1 MLRVARDDDA
11 NRQTAMSAAFDGAD
25 VDVECVAYR
34 DGALYYRS
42 RRDPRALRRS
52 DAREAALARDV
63 PIACCAAT
71 ATGVVVGDDAGYVA
85 TTRGVETRVDVARVV
100 RACGEY
106 ASSVER
112 CVRWDARTGRATRR
126 WTLPRL
132 APMTACAGAAR
143 ANDGT
148 TTLIAVGGAAIAS
161 TSATSDDAG
170 KRETA
175 LGGGL
180 AMFRKFSATALSV
193 AKTFVDRDAD
203 VSEDAVGVY
212 EGVDMDEVSALKREK
227 PTWNCAFVDAPRRYT
242 RFEICAER
250 DCFAVGDETRRVLL
264 FRILSHGKLRLK
276 AIIKGCRDATFA
288 FDADTGALYVH
299 RPSVRLLEIR
309 SERGDAVETRDAS
322 GVARVV
328 PGSPKPY
335 VLMRVDDTNMRVL
348 AMDEFLRRAPDRSS
362 GRVGRPTRG

>member
-1 MLRVARDDDA
+1 LLRVARDDDA

-25 VDVECVAYR
+25 VDVECVAVR

-180 AMFRKFSATALSV
+180 AMFRKFSSTALE
-193 AKTFVDRDAD
+193 RG
-203 VSEDAVGVY
+203 EDNRG
-212 EGVDMDEVSALKREK
+212 
-227 PTWNCAFVDAPRRYT
+227 PRR
-242 RFEICAER
+242 
-250 DCFAVGDETRRVLL
+250 RR
-264 FRILSHGKLRLK
+264 
-276 AIIKGCRDATFA
+276 
-288 FDADTGALYVH
+288 
-299 RPSVRLLEIR
+299 
-309 SERGDAVETRDAS
+309 ERGRGGCTRAWIW
-322 GVARVV
+322 
-328 PGSPKPY
+328 
-335 VLMRVDDTNMRVL
+335 MR
-348 AMDEFLRRAPDRSS
+348 
-362 GRVGRPTRG
+362 